1 MPLVSEDFVK
11 NAEALAKGVP
21 ELQAKLAEAEK
32 KASENEKK
40 ASEAVKPDTSKL
52 APLAEATADTLIEH
66 GLIPANEKQAAVA
79 KLLSHEEAIQ
89 ALNTTAQRV
98 TAASMGEAEKS
109 ASTVEFNGGAR
120 NETMRE
126 SDKALLG
133 RLGFPV

>member
-11 NAEALAKGVP
+11 NAQALAEGVP
-21 ELQAKLAEAEK
+21 ALQAKLVEAEK
-32 KASENEKK
+32 KASEAEKT
-40 ASEAVKPDTSKL
+40 ASARPDTSKL

-66 GLIPANEKQAAVA
+66 GLIPANEKSAAVA

-98 TAASMGEAEKS
+98 VASSMGGSEKS
-109 ASTVEFNGGAR
+109 AGTIEFNGGSR
-120 NETMRE
+120 DGGMKE
-126 SDKALLG
+126 SDKLLLS